1 MLTTNVIKINRKC
14 NNLPTVNAI
23 QFNTKCN
30 KLTNRK

>member
-14 NNLPTVNAI
+14 NNLATVNAI